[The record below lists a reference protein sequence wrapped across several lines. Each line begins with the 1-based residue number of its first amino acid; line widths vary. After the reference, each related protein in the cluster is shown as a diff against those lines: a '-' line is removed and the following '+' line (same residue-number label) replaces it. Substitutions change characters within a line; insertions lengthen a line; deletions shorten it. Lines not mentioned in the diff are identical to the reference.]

1 MNAPGTFVIVG
12 AGQAGACAAR
22 TLRDRGHA
30 GRIVLCGAEAH
41 APYERPPLSKGLVT
55 GATDAAET
63 TLLGVAEMQALGI
76 EFMPGRNAVA
86 LDPAA
91 RQVRFADGGALAYDK
106 LLLATGGSPCRPPLP
121 GFDSVRVRT
130 LRTLDDAL
138 ALRAA
143 LAAQPRLAII
153 GGGWIG
159 LEVAATARMLGC
171 AVTVIEAASRLC
183 ARSVMAPVSAFLR
196 ERHETAGVAV
206 RVGQGVTALEEDA
219 HGARV
224 VLADGTQVDAD
235 LVLLGVGMQPNDSL
249 AREAGIACA
258 RGVLVDASCRSA
270 DPHVYAA
277 GDVAVLA
284 HPRVPEGLRLES
296 WQNAQD
302 QGTAAARAMLGEPVN
317 YAPVPLVWSE
327 QYEHM
332 IQIAGFPALACRTV
346 MRPVGT
352 AGRLYLGLDEAGTAV
367 AAVGVDAGRDFR
379 VARKLVEQSG
389 MAPADYQACNGARD
403 AAAAG
408 APRNPELAA

>member
-1 MNAPGTFVIVG
+1 MNAAGTFVIVG
-12 AGQAGACAAR
+12 AGQAGAWAAR

-63 TLLGVAEMQALGI
+63 TLLGLAEMQALGI
-76 EFMPGRNAVA
+76 EFMPGRDAVA

-91 RQVRFADGGALAYDK
+91 RQVRLADGGAIAYDK

-121 GFDSVRVRT
+121 GFDSARVRT

-159 LEVAATARMLGC
+159 LEIAATARTLGC
-171 AVTVIEAASRLC
+171 AVTVIEAAPRFC

-206 RVGQGVTALEEDA
+206 RQGQGVTALEEDA

-235 LVLLGVGMQPNDSL
+235 LVLLGVGMQPNDGL
-249 AREAGIACA
+249 ARDAGIACA
-258 RGVLVDASCRSA
+258 RGVLVDATCRSS
-270 DPHVYAA
+270 DPHIYAA

-302 QGTAAARAMLGEPVN
+302 QGTAAARAMLGEAVS
-317 YAPVPLVWSE
+317 YMPVPLVWSE

-332 IQIAGFPALACRTV
+332 IQIAGFPAQAHRTV
-346 MRPVGT
+346 ERVVGS
-352 AGRLYLGLDEAGTAV
+352 AGRLYLGLDEAGATV

-389 MAPADYQACNGARD
+389 AAPADYHACHDARD
-403 AAAAG
+403 PAAAG